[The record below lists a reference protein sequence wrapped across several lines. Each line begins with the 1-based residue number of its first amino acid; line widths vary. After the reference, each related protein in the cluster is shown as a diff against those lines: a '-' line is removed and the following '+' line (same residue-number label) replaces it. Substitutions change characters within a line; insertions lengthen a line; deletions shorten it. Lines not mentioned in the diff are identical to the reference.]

1 MHWLHNA
8 RNYMLYILSSLQE
21 WVKKFVM
28 FAGFYKSL
36 EKQYSL
42 CESAACIRC
51 HNNVEI
57 KERAKNKLLTY
68 VNRMYVKN
76 LTKSISY
83 SPEAQ
88 DFILYYPRLSSQP
101 VWNYDDLPLSY
112 QEDYR
117 LLTENI
123 DVILKEYIN
132 LKLQDFVGWSKF
144 YLVNQ
149 GMKDTDNEK
158 LCAVTYNIVKQCCNV
173 MQGCLFGY
181 VFFSVLPPN
190 TTISKHRGPTNV
202 RLRCHIALQIPN
214 RNSDSETSCLMNVD
228 GENVQWLHQKGVF
241 FDDSFPHSVT
251 YETDSEEE
259 VDRVVLLLD
268 FWHPDLTSE
277 ERRCLQNCYS
287 PLQ

>member
-21 WVKKFVM
+21 WVRKFVM
-28 FAGFYKSL
+28 FAGLYKPL

-42 CESAACIRC
+42 CESVACIRC

-57 KERAKNKLLTY
+57 KKRAKNKLLKY
-68 VNRMYVKN
+68 ANRMYVKN

-83 SPEAQ
+83 SPETQ
-88 DFILYYPRLSSQP
+88 DFILYYPRLSSRP

-132 LKLQDFVGWSKF
+132 LKLQDFDGWSKF

-149 GMKDTDNEK
+149 GTKDTDNEK

-190 TTISKHRGPTNV
+190 TTILKHRGPTNV

-214 RNSDSETSCLMNVD
+214 KNSDSETSCLMNVD

-241 FDDSFPHSVT
+241 FDDSFPHSVR
-251 YETDSEEE
+251 YKTDSEDE